1 MLQSYINRNVSDK
14 LVAQVPVQEVN
25 EVCRAYFEESMQIH
39 RILLSSLSG
48 FHEDI

>member
-14 LVAQVPVQEVN
+14 LVVQVLVQVN

-39 RILLSSLSG
+39 RILLSSISG